1 MNKEKRPYYT
11 REFKI
16 EAVRQTFELGKSTAQ
31 VGRELGI
38 PIKRL
43 YKWRDEVKKK
53 KDEVFPGHG
62 KSTDNYKDNE
72 LRRLQAEN
80 KKLKQERDIL
90 KKTLIFFAKDHE
102 NDSDLSEN
110 TKTSGQQ
117 N

>member
-11 REFKI
+11 REFKL
-16 EAVRQTFELGKSTAQ
+16 EAVRQTFESGKSTAA
-31 VGRELGI
+31 VARELGV
-38 PIKRL
+38 PIKRV
-43 YKWRDEVKKK
+43 YKWRDEVQKK

-62 KSTDNYKDNE
+62 KATEGYRDNE

-102 NDSDLSEN
+102 NDSFLSKK
-110 TKTSGQQ
+110 TKDDGQ
-117 N
+117 